1 MDVNYE
7 CDRLVREF
15 SGSSRTNRARAAL
28 VGSNSNN
35 INNNNVASTA
45 SLPTNASNVAGSSRQ
60 TDEGLTKAKVKETA
74 SAKLDDITVNDST
87 ETVISEMS
95 TKEAMDTSDSNS
107 VLEADEVTEDCFRNE
122 TKEETEN
129 SNADSDQPGQTE
141 KPESDL
147 PTETKDIVDPIVD
160 EIVTKGIDKSSTP
173 VSNMNS
179 VSSLETVPDGGGT
192 NAAETAA
199 SSSSQRTN
207 IRFVRKSL
215 ENTTL
220 SVMYSKS
227 YYDTDT
233 IETEYPRNFDD
244 NIELLSRETEH
255 LEEQFTASEEKLLHY
270 APIDPKKF
278 EEQRQQQKKDDDED
292 EPIGM
297 SPCGRFFKYDK
308 EVGRG
313 SFKTVFRG
321 LDTQTGVAVAWCELL
336 DKKVNKAERQR
347 FREEADM
354 LKKLQ
359 HPNIVR
365 FYNYWETSIA
375 KKKNIVLVTE
385 LMLSGTLKS
394 YLRRFKK
401 INPKVLKSWCRQIL
415 KGLYFLHSRTPPIIH
430 RDLKCDN
437 IFITGTTGSVK
448 IGDLGLATLKNRSF
462 AKSVIGTPEFM
473 APEMYEEHYDEAV
486 DVYAFGMCMLEMAT
500 SEYPYNECSGPAQI
514 YKKVVNGHKPASFDK
529 VENPE
534 VKEIIEKC
542 IQLQKEDR
550 PGCKELL
557 NSEFFS
563 EDLGIKLE
571 PISKENF
578 LNSAE
583 CKKIEFRLRLLDS
596 KKRTYKHKENEAIQF
611 EFDIVTDNA
620 DDTASEMLK
629 AAIISEEDAR
639 AVSKLLKVQV
649 SSMLKERREKRAQ
662 HQLELENIEKAAL
675 EMQALQA
682 QHAFQNQL
690 EQQQVIEHQMILND
704 QQIQQNIQNA
714 SNFVAQ
720 GQVFTQTQYYQ
731 QNQVSQT
738 MQLQQQQQQQNQ
750 YIQQNNTFQPQ
761 QMQYNQS
768 IQGTQQNVLVSSSPQ
783 QYAAGQSNATTVV
796 SPNTQVLASNNN
808 YNQVQ
813 SIVQNNQPT
822 QQSYQQNQIIGQQV
836 SQQHAQFQN
845 IQQQTPSPPQ
855 QQIMTHPPTQ
865 QQQQLMQQAIIQQP
879 QQVLQQTLQPPQSN
893 LQQTLQSPQQNLQ
906 PQQSSAQGNY
916 PLVYQSPQPPVNQVI
931 QLHNQPAGSS
941 TLQSTQGNHQ
951 SHQTITYQ
959 SMTQQVNQ
967 ESQFIQSIALQPQ
980 LNLQNSSLPPGGP
993 PNFAV
998 SPQVQGQLQGT
1009 QVAQT
1014 TQMYGTHPQEQLYP
1028 NQTAIPNSNYI
1039 IQQPQIQQHP
1049 PQQTM
1054 HQQQQQHSIQQ
1065 QSSVHQQSSQAQPV
1079 HPPLMQPQS
1088 VQQQHIQQQSVHQ
1101 QHIHVQQQPVQQQPQ
1116 VQQQQVQQPQVQ
1128 QQQVPQTQAQQ
1139 QQVQQQQIQQQ
1150 QVQQQHVQQ
1159 QPAQQQAVQQQHVQQ
1174 QAVQQQH
1181 VQQQAVQQQHVQQQ
1195 PVQQQHIQQQP
1206 VQQQYVQQ
1214 QPAQQHLQQQPIQ
1227 QHTVQQ
1233 QLIQQ
1238 HTVQQ
1243 QHVQQHSVQ
1252 PHPVQQQPDQQQSV
1266 QQQPVQQQTVQS
1278 AQVDQQEAF
1287 AQHQMTNSNYTGQI
1301 IQQQQQVP
1309 QEQQII
1315 FAQNQQHIQQSIS
1328 ANFQQLNSVNS
1339 SQIPQNAIQVP
1350 SQTPVQQPVQSQPQ
1364 SLSSSPNPNSNVTK
1378 TPTTKQKS
1386 RRSNKSTERVPKLV
1400 VMSVQNGT
1408 LVDCSMDNKLKTI
1421 TFKFDISDVNPVEV
1435 ANDLIS
1441 KDLLSESQS
1450 VVFADMV
1457 RDIVRQLKLNP
1468 NQIPV
1473 PTASRR
1479 NVDKVRHASL
1489 TRQRSPF
1496 KTHQRHRSRDEMSMT
1511 KMFDPTIYSLQ
1522 PLVTTPVTI
1531 PSQAASTTSA
1541 SSSDTQQNISD
1552 HDPSPSSD
1560 GHSGSSSLK
1569 DIVVLGEDQK
1579 GMRDYQTDGNSEEL
1593 DTISRKTSTA
1603 SEYTSLSDYTPENTV
1618 TRESSVTTSTL
1629 RNDFADECIERSDA
1643 LSTGEFNRTDESCVI
1658 QMTDKPASGEQDTAS
1673 TLVNENVRSPDAD
1686 VPPAQM
1692 QRARK
1697 ISRFLV
1703 TPSVVSI
1710 DCDNI
1715 DELQHEQQPKP
1726 EALFDGQPNIIHQ
1739 QLYNEDGT
1747 VVNIQQFDASQQQ
1760 MIYSQNN
1767 QQQPGLGHS
1776 SDMIDANLMNDLR
1789 NQTIEQYNAT
1799 MPNKPLGPESINTL
1813 EQLKIGLENITHAHV
1828 QTKSKDSQPAISETI
1843 KTTGQISD
1851 EQLAGMVEGPLS
1863 YADVTAGGT
1872 VQIMN
1877 EITGQQFEPASDI
1890 YPQQHPIVQQLQSP
1904 QTGTQLAAS
1913 SPQQSNIGAVSDPII
1928 ISTSENMS
1936 QTTSVYNS
1944 RRTSAE
1950 LAAFEQYNRAANDTV
1965 TLDNVESAEK
1975 KLSQQ
1980 GSIDKQEIAPQQP
1993 QNTLADLQ
2001 LKLAQLTSGQ
2011 QPPGQSEQPV
2021 LYQQIDEQNQ
2031 QAYTGPSQDLN
2042 ETSQLQ
2048 QEHQQS
2054 QLNSPTVQLDINQ
2067 LKLTSTQSSS
2077 AVSTPVIEQN
2087 ETVFPQTAE
2096 QPNTT
2101 SVTVQPKQLSDLE
2114 QELAK
2119 IHQKRYNKDQQPPSN
2134 PPVELLSNIA
2144 LTANA
2149 TNTQAIPTLPINAS
2163 QTSHAEQPVGSV
2175 HISIPTASADSNDN
2189 ALNVPTQQAARK
2201 ISRFQVSVVSEATPS
2216 IQVQPQDS
2224 VRTLQTN
2231 APLVSSSNSGV
2242 DEQRYDYGAINFQNF
2257 TNATGSSELTD
2268 QFVEQTSREQY
2279 GRDDYYRSM
2288 TGISDQNQVPTD
2300 FKHNL
2305 EYARNIISTMQLEPK
2320 SRQQL
2325 QLLLQRQHLEEEE
2338 LRLRHYM
2345 ELEKFQKNL
2354 DSANQWMDNMS
2365 ATTSAA
2371 PSLQTSQPQIQY
2383 SMQNRPSQ
2391 QGTIVI
2397 QQSQQQQSQMM
2408 QQPTLSSTTPFQLNS
2423 TALSTTTTTFSPTF
2437 NSFPSYMESQQIDA
2451 GTSSIPQLQPV
2462 DNMNP
2467 AAP

>member
-1 MDVNYE
+1 MNYRYYRRFLLTSRIIFFQ
-7 CDRLVREF
+7 RLVREF

-35 INNNNVASTA
+35 INNNNIATTA
-45 SLPTNASNVAGSSRQ
+45 SLPTNATTVASSSRQ
-60 TDEGLTKAKVKETA
+60 TDEGLAKAKVKETT
-74 SAKLDDITVNDST
+74 SAKLDDSTVNDST
-87 ETVISEMS
+87 ETITSETN

-107 VLEADEVTEDCFRNE
+107 VLEADEVTEDCFQNE

-129 SNADSDQPGQTE
+129 SNAVSDSNQSEQPEQPKPPE
-141 KPESDL
+141 QPESDL

-160 EIVTKGIDKSSTP
+160 EIVTKGIDKSSTS

-179 VSSLETVPDGGGT
+179 GSSLETVPDGGGT
-192 NAAETAA
+192 TAAETTA

-270 APIDPKKF
+270 VPIYDPKKF

-583 CKKIEFRLRLLDS
+583 CNKIEFRLRLLDS

-620 DDTASEMLK
+620 EDTASEMLK

-690 EQQQVIEHQMILND
+690 EQQQVIEHQMILNE
-704 QQIQQNIQNA
+704 QHIQQNIQNT
-714 SNFVAQ
+714 SNFVTS

-738 MQLQQQQQQQNQ
+738 MQLQQPQQNQ

-783 QYAAGQSNATTVV
+783 QYASGQSNSTAVV

-808 YNQVQ
+808 YSQVQ

-836 SQQHAQFQN
+836 SQQHAQYQN

-865 QQQQLMQQAIIQQP
+865 QQQQLMQQAILQQS

-916 PLVYQSPQPPVNQVI
+916 PLAYQSPQPPVNQVI
-931 QLHNQPAGSS
+931 QLHNQPTVSS
-941 TLQSTQGNHQ
+941 TLQSNQGNLQ
-951 SHQTITYQ
+951 PHQTISYQ
-959 SMTQQVNQ
+959 SLPQQVNQ
-967 ESQFIQSIALQPQ
+967 EPQFIQSVALQPQ
-980 LNLQNSSLPPGGP
+980 MNLQNSSLPPGGP

-1014 TQMYGTHPQEQLYP
+1014 TQMYATHPQEQLYP

-1039 IQQPQIQQHP
+1039 IQQPQIQHMTQQHP

-1054 HQQQQQHSIQQ
+1054 HQQQQHSLQQ
-1065 QSSVHQQSSQAQPV
+1065 QSSMHQQSSQAQPV
-1079 HPPLMQPQS
+1079 QAPLLQQQS
-1088 VQQQHIQQQSVHQ
+1088 VQQQHIQQQHQ
-1101 QHIHVQQQPVQQQPQ
+1101 QHIPVQQPPVQQQPQ
-1116 VQQQQVQQPQVQ
+1116 VPQQH
-1128 QQQVPQTQAQQ
+1128 
-1139 QQVQQQQIQQQ
+1139 IQQQ

-1159 QPAQQQAVQQQHVQQ
+1159 QP
-1174 QAVQQQH
+1174 
-1181 VQQQAVQQQHVQQQ
+1181 VQQQHVQQQ
-1195 PVQQQHIQQQP
+1195 PVQQQHIQQQQ

-1214 QPAQQHLQQQPIQ
+1214 QQPVQQHLQQHPVQQQPIQ
-1227 QHTVQQ
+1227 QHPVQQ

-1238 HTVQQ
+1238 L
-1243 QHVQQHSVQ
+1243 
-1252 PHPVQQQPDQQQSV
+1252 PVQQQPDQQQSVQQQSVQQQSVQQQSV
-1266 QQQPVQQQTVQS
+1266 QQQPVQQQTVQTVQ
-1278 AQVDQQEAF
+1278 ADQKEAF
-1287 AQHQMTNSNYTGQI
+1287 AQHQMTNSNYSGQI

-1315 FAQNQQHIQQSIS
+1315 FAQNQQHNQQSIS
-1328 ANFQQLNSVNS
+1328 PNFQQLNSVNS
-1339 SQIPQNAIQVP
+1339 PQLPQNPIQVP
-1350 SQTPVQQPVQSQPQ
+1350 SQTPVQQPVQSQSQ
-1364 SLSSSPNPNSNVTK
+1364 SLSSSPNPTSNITK

-1479 NVDKVRHASL
+1479 NVDK
-1489 TRQRSPF
+1489 
-1496 KTHQRHRSRDEMSMT
+1496 RDEMSMT

-1579 GMRDYQTDGNSEEL
+1579 GLRDYQTDGNYEEL

-1629 RNDFADECIERSDA
+1629 RNDFADECIDRSDA
-1643 LSTGEFNRTDESCVI
+1643 LPTGEFIRSDESCVI

-1673 TLVNENVRSPDAD
+1673 TLVNENVRSPDVD

-1726 EALFDGQPNIIHQ
+1726 ETPFDGQPNTIHQ
-1739 QLYNEDGT
+1739 QIYNEDGT

-1767 QQQPGLGHS
+1767 QQPGLGYS

-1828 QTKSKDSQPAISETI
+1828 QTKSKDSQPTVSEAIKS
-1843 KTTGQISD
+1843 TGQISD
-1851 EQLAGMVEGPLS
+1851 EQLACMVEGPLS

-1877 EITGQQFEPASDI
+1877 EITGQQFEPVADI

-1904 QTGTQLAAS
+1904 QTGIQLAAS
-1913 SPQQSNIGAVSDPII
+1913 SPQQSNIGAVADPII
-1928 ISTSENMS
+1928 TSTSENMS

-1965 TLDNVESAEK
+1965 TLDNVESAER

-1993 QNTLADLQ
+1993 QNTLAALQ

-2021 LYQQIDEQNQ
+2021 LYQQIDEQHQ
-2031 QAYTGPSQDLN
+2031 QVYTGPSQDLT

-2048 QEHQQS
+2048 QEQQQS

-2087 ETVFPQTAE
+2087 ETVFPQTAD

-2134 PPVELLSNIA
+2134 PPVELLSNIVQ
-2144 LTANA
+2144 TANA
-2149 TNTQAIPTLPINAS
+2149 PNTQAIPTLPINAS

-2201 ISRFQVSVVSEATPS
+2201 ISRFQVSVVSEATPP

-2242 DEQRYDYGAINFQNF
+2242 DEQRHDYGAMNFQNF
-2257 TNATGSSELTD
+2257 TNSTGGSELTD

-2354 DSANQWMDNMS
+2354 DSANQWMENMS

-2451 GTSSIPQLQPV
+2451 GTSSIPQLQHV
-2462 DNMNP
+2462 DHTNP